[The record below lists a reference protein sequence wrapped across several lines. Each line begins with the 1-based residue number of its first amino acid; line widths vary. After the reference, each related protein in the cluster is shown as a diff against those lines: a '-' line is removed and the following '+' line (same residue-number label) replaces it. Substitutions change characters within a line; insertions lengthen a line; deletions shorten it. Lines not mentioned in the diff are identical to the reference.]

1 MAIVRRRPGGRVIAL
16 VLAVIGA
23 WFVSLFAGPA
33 IYAAMGL
40 AGFAFLAFA
49 GIPGIVI
56 PQKVAMAANSFP
68 LLAAPLF
75 ILMGNLMNTGGIS
88 VRIFAFAKALVGWMR
103 GGLCQ
108 ANILGSVIFAGM
120 SGSAVADAAG
130 LGTVEIEAMKRE
142 GYDAETAG
150 AITAASATIG
160 PIIPP
165 SLPMIVYGV
174 TAETSIGALFLAG
187 VIPGL
192 LMAGAL
198 MLMVR
203 HLAIRRN
210 LPSHPFAGGA
220 ALWRAFKGAFWA
232 LMAPVVLFG
241 GLFSG
246 VFTPTEAAAVAV
258 VYALV
263 LGLFVYREFR
273 WSDLP
278 KVILDTV
285 ETTGVV
291 MALVMCASL
300 IGYCISVSRLPQEFG
315 ATLTSL
321 TTNPIV
327 YLLIVNALLLAVG
340 CFMEALAA
348 MLVLIPI
355 LVPVAVKL
363 GIDPVQFGLVFVLN
377 LMIGTVTPPVGV
389 VLYVT
394 AKVAQVPFDRMVR
407 AILTYLLP
415 LFAVLSLVTFW
426 PALSTFLPGLL
437 MGR

>member
-1 MAIVRRRPGGRVIAL
+1 MIELMLWI
-16 VLAVIGA
+16 LAA
-23 WFVSLFAGPA
+23 WFVALFAGPT

-56 PQKVAMAANSFP
+56 PQKIAMAANSFP

-75 ILMGNLMNTGGIS
+75 ILMGNLMNSSGIS
-88 VRIFAFAKALVGWMR
+88 VRIFEFAKSVVGWMR

-108 ANILGSVIFAGM
+108 ANIVGSVIFAGM

-130 LGTVEIEAMKRE
+130 LGTVEIEMMKKE

-174 TAETSIGALFLAG
+174 AAETSIGSLFLAG
-187 VIPGL
+187 VVPGL
-192 LMAGAL
+192 LMAVAL
-198 MLMVR
+198 MTMVR
-203 HLAIRRN
+203 YLAIRRN
-210 LPSHPFAGGA
+210 MPRHPFEGMG

-246 VFTPTEAAAVAV
+246 IFTPTEAAAVAV

-263 LGLFVYREFR
+263 LGLVVYREFR
-273 WSDLP
+273 LADLP
-278 KVILDTV
+278 RIIVDTV
-285 ETTGVV
+285 ETSGVV
-291 MALVMCASL
+291 MALVMAASL
-300 IGYCISVSRLPQEFG
+300 LGYCISVSRLPQEFG
-315 ATLTSL
+315 TALTQLTS
-321 TTNPIV
+321 NPFV
-327 YLLIVNALLLAVG
+327 YLIIVNVLLLVVG

-355 LVPVAVKL
+355 LVPPALAL
-363 GIDPVQFGLVFVLN
+363 GIDPVHFGLVFVLN
-377 LMIGTVTPPVGV
+377 LMIGTITPPVGV

-394 AKVAQVPFDRMVR
+394 AKVAQVPFERMAR
-407 AILTYLLP
+407 AVLPYLVP
-415 LFAVLSLVTFW
+415 LFAVLALCTFW
-426 PALSTFLPGLL
+426 PPLTTWLPKLL
-437 MGR
+437 LGR

>member
-1 MAIVRRRPGGRVIAL
+1 MIELMLWI
-16 VLAVIGA
+16 LAA
-23 WFVSLFAGPA
+23 WFVALFAGPA

-40 AGFAFLAFA
+40 AGFAFLAIA

-56 PQKVAMAANSFP
+56 PQKIAMAANSFP

-75 ILMGNLMNTGGIS
+75 ILMGNLMNSAGIS
-88 VRIFAFAKALVGWMR
+88 VRIFEFAKCVVGWMR

-130 LGTVEIEAMKRE
+130 LGTVEIEMMKKE

-174 TAETSIGALFLAG
+174 AAETSIGALFLAG

-198 MLMVR
+198 MVMVR
-203 HLAIRRN
+203 ALAIRRN
-210 LPSHPFAGGA
+210 LPRHPFEGGGV
-220 ALWRAFKGAFWA
+220 LWRAFKGAFWA

-246 VFTPTEAAAVAV
+246 IFTPTEAAAVAV

-263 LGLFVYREFR
+263 LGLVVYREFR
-273 WSDLP
+273 LADLP
-278 KVILDTV
+278 RIIVDTV
-285 ETTGVV
+285 ETSGVV
-291 MALVMCASL
+291 MALVMAASL
-300 IGYCISVSRLPQEFG
+300 LGYCISVSRLPQEFG
-315 ATLTSL
+315 TALTHF
-321 TTNPIV
+321 TTSPWI
-327 YLLIVNALLLAVG
+327 YLVIVNLLLLVVG

-355 LVPVAVKL
+355 LVPPALAL
-363 GIDPVQFGLVFVLN
+363 GIDPVHFGLVFVLN
-377 LMIGTVTPPVGV
+377 LMIGTITPPVGV

-394 AKVAQVPFDRMVR
+394 AKVAQVPFDRMAR
-407 AILTYLLP
+407 AVLPYLVP
-415 LFAVLSLVTFW
+415 LFAVLALCTFW
-426 PALSTFLPGLL
+426 PAVTTSLPRLL
-437 MGR
+437 LGR

>member
-1 MAIVRRRPGGRVIAL
+1 VVDGPGDAGVIEL
-16 VLAVIGA
+16 MLGILAA

-40 AGFAFLAFA
+40 AGFAFLVLA

-75 ILMGNLMNTGGIS
+75 ILMGNLMNSSGIS
-88 VRIFAFAKALVGWMR
+88 VRIFEFAKCVVGWMR

-108 ANILGSVIFAGM
+108 ANIFGSVIFAGM

-130 LGTVEIEAMKRE
+130 LGTVEIEMMKKE

-187 VIPGL
+187 VVPGL
-192 LMAGAL
+192 AMALALMA
-198 MLMVR
+198 MVR
-203 HLAIRRN
+203 HLAIRKN
-210 LPSHPFAGGA
+210 LPRHPFEGGRV
-220 ALWRAFKGAFWA
+220 LWLAFRGAFWA
-232 LMAPVVLFG
+232 LMAPVVLLG
-241 GLFSG
+241 GMFSG
-246 VFTPTEAAAVAV
+246 IFTPTEAAAVAV

-263 LGLFVYREFR
+263 LGLFVYREFALK
-273 WSDLP
+273 DLP
-278 KVILDTV
+278 KLVVDTV

-291 MALVMCASL
+291 MALVMTASL
-300 IGYCISVSRLPQEFG
+300 LGYCISVSRLPQEFG
-315 ATLTSL
+315 AALAHL
-321 TTNPIV
+321 TTNPLV
-327 YLLIVNALLLAVG
+327 YLLIVNLLLLVVG

-355 LVPVAVKL
+355 LVPPALAL
-363 GIDPVQFGLVFVLN
+363 GIDPVQFGLIFVLN
-377 LMIGTVTPPVGV
+377 LMIGTITPPVGV

-394 AKVAQVPFDRMVR
+394 AKVAQVPFDRMAR
-407 AILTYLLP
+407 ATAPYLVPLVGVLVLCTVWPPLT
-415 LFAVLSLVTFW
+415 
-426 PALSTFLPGLL
+426 TFLPKALL
-437 MGR
+437 GR

>member
-1 MAIVRRRPGGRVIAL
+1 MIELMLGI
-16 VLAVIGA
+16 LAA

-40 AGFAFLAFA
+40 AGFAFLVLA

-75 ILMGNLMNTGGIS
+75 ILMGNLMNSSGIS
-88 VRIFAFAKALVGWMR
+88 VRIFEFAKCVVGWMR

-108 ANILGSVIFAGM
+108 ANIFGSVIFAGM

-130 LGTVEIEAMKRE
+130 LGTVEIEMMKRE

-187 VIPGL
+187 VVPGL
-192 LMAGAL
+192 LMAVAL

-203 HLAIRRN
+203 HLAIRKN
-210 LPSHPFAGGA
+210 LPRHPFEGGRV
-220 ALWRAFKGAFWA
+220 LWLAFRGAFWA

-246 VFTPTEAAAVAV
+246 IFTPTEAAAVAV
-258 VYALV
+258 IYALV
-263 LGLFVYREFR
+263 LGLFVYREFEIR
-273 WSDLP
+273 DLP
-278 KVILDTV
+278 RIIVDTV
-285 ETTGVV
+285 ETSGVV
-291 MALVMCASL
+291 MALVMAASL
-300 IGYCISVSRLPQEFG
+300 LGYCISVSRLPQEFG
-315 ATLTSL
+315 AALSHLTSS
-321 TTNPIV
+321 PFV
-327 YLLIVNALLLAVG
+327 YLLIVNLLLLVVG

-355 LVPVAVKL
+355 LVPPALAL
-363 GIDPVQFGLVFVLN
+363 GIDPVHFGLVFVLN

-394 AKVAQVPFDRMVR
+394 AKVAQVPFDRMAR
-407 AILTYLLP
+407 ATLPYLVP
-415 LFAVLSLVTFW
+415 LFAVLFLCTFW
-426 PALSTFLPGLL
+426 PPLTTFLPKLL

>member
-1 MAIVRRRPGGRVIAL
+1 MIELMLGI
-16 VLAVIGA
+16 LAA

-40 AGFAFLAFA
+40 AGFAFLVLA
-49 GIPGIVI
+49 GIPGIVV

-75 ILMGNLMNTGGIS
+75 ILMGNLMNSSGIS
-88 VRIFAFAKALVGWMR
+88 VRIFEFAKCVVGWMR

-108 ANILGSVIFAGM
+108 ANIFGSVIFAGM

-130 LGTVEIEAMKRE
+130 LGTVEIEMMKKE

-187 VIPGL
+187 VVPGL
-192 LMAGAL
+192 AMALAL
-198 MLMVR
+198 MVMVR
-203 HLAIRRN
+203 HLAIRKN
-210 LPSHPFAGGA
+210 LPRHPFEGGRV
-220 ALWRAFKGAFWA
+220 LWLAFRGAFWA
-232 LMAPVVLFG
+232 LMAPVVLLG
-241 GLFSG
+241 GMFSG
-246 VFTPTEAAAVAV
+246 IFTPTEAAAVAV

-263 LGLFVYREFR
+263 LGLFVYREFALK
-273 WSDLP
+273 DLP
-278 KVILDTV
+278 KLVVDTV

-291 MALVMCASL
+291 MALVMTASL
-300 IGYCISVSRLPQEFG
+300 LGYCISVSRLPQEFG
-315 ATLTSL
+315 AALAHL
-321 TTNPIV
+321 TTNPLV
-327 YLLIVNALLLAVG
+327 YLLIVNLLLLVVG

-355 LVPVAVKL
+355 LVPPALAL
-363 GIDPVQFGLVFVLN
+363 GIDPVQFGLIFVLN
-377 LMIGTVTPPVGV
+377 LMIGTITPPVGV

-394 AKVAQVPFDRMVR
+394 AKVAQVPFDRMAR
-407 AILTYLLP
+407 ATAPYLVPLVGVLVLCTVWPPLT
-415 LFAVLSLVTFW
+415 
-426 PALSTFLPGLL
+426 TFLPKALL
-437 MGR
+437 GR

>member
-1 MAIVRRRPGGRVIAL
+1 
-16 VLAVIGA
+16 
-23 WFVSLFAGPA
+23 
-33 IYAAMGL
+33 
-40 AGFAFLAFA
+40 
-49 GIPGIVI
+49 
-56 PQKVAMAANSFP
+56 
-68 LLAAPLF
+68 
-75 ILMGNLMNTGGIS
+75 
-88 VRIFAFAKALVGWMR
+88 
-103 GGLCQ
+103 
-108 ANILGSVIFAGM
+108 M

-142 GYDAETAG
+142 GYDAETA
-150 AITAASATIG
+150 ASITAASATIG

-174 TAETSIGALFLAG
+174 AAETSIGALFLAG
-187 VIPGL
+187 FLPGL

-203 HLAIRRN
+203 HVAIRRG
-210 LPSHPFAGGA
+210 LPRHRFEGGR
-220 ALWRAFKGAFWA
+220 ALWLAFRRAFWA

-263 LGLFVYREFR
+263 LGVFVYGDFR
-273 WSDLP
+273 VADLP

-291 MALVMCASL
+291 MALVMTASL
-300 IGYCISVSRLPQEFG
+300 LGYCISVSRLPQEFG
-315 ATLTSL
+315 AWLTGL
-321 TTNPIV
+321 TQSPLA
-327 YLLIVNALLLAVG
+327 YLLIVNVLLLVVG

-377 LMIGTVTPPVGV
+377 LMIGTITPPVGV

-394 AKVAQVPFDRMVR
+394 AKVADVPFERVAR
-407 AILTYLLP
+407 AVVPYLVP
-415 LFAVLSLVTFW
+415 LFAVLALITVW
-426 PALSTFLPGLL
+426 PALTTTLPNLVLGLPP
-437 MGR
+437 

>member
-1 MAIVRRRPGGRVIAL
+1 MIELMLWI
-16 VLAVIGA
+16 LAA
-23 WFVSLFAGPA
+23 WFVALFLGPT

-40 AGFAFLAFA
+40 AGFAFLVIA

-75 ILMGNLMNTGGIS
+75 ILMGNLMNSAGIS
-88 VRIFAFAKALVGWMR
+88 VRIFEFAKCVVGWMR

-108 ANILGSVIFAGM
+108 ANIVGSVIFAGM

-130 LGTVEIEAMKRE
+130 LGTVEIEMMKKE

-210 LPSHPFAGGA
+210 LPRHPFAGGRV
-220 ALWRAFKGAFWA
+220 LWLAFRGAFWA

-246 VFTPTEAAAVAV
+246 IFTPTEAAAIAV

-273 WSDLP
+273 LKDLP
-278 KVILDTV
+278 KLVVDTV

-291 MALVMCASL
+291 MALVMAASL
-300 IGYCISVSRLPQEFG
+300 LGYCISVSRLPQEFG

-321 TTNPIV
+321 TQSPLV
-327 YLLIVNALLLAVG
+327 YLLIVNLLLLVVG

-355 LVPVAVKL
+355 LVPPAIAL
-363 GIDPVQFGLVFVLN
+363 GIDPVHFGLIFVLN
-377 LMIGTVTPPVGV
+377 LMIGTITPPVGV

-394 AKVAQVPFDRMVR
+394 AKVAQVPFDRMAR
-407 AILTYLLP
+407 AVLPYLVP
-415 LFAVLSLVTFW
+415 LFAVLALCTVW
-426 PALSTFLPGLL
+426 PAVTTFLPKLL
-437 MGR
+437 LGR

>member
-1 MAIVRRRPGGRVIAL
+1 VIEL
-16 VLAVIGA
+16 MLWILAA
-23 WFVSLFAGPA
+23 WFVALFLGPT

-40 AGFAFLAFA
+40 AGFAFLVIS

-75 ILMGNLMNTGGIS
+75 ILMGNLMNSSGIS
-88 VRIFAFAKALVGWMR
+88 VRIFEFAKCVVGWMR

-108 ANILGSVIFAGM
+108 ANIVGSVIFAGM

-130 LGTVEIEAMKRE
+130 LGTVEIEMMKKE

-192 LMAGAL
+192 LMAVAL

-203 HLAIRRN
+203 HLAIKRN
-210 LPSHPFAGGA
+210 LPRHPFEGWRV
-220 ALWRAFKGAFWA
+220 LWLAFKGAFWA
-232 LMAPVVLFG
+232 LMAPFVLFG

-246 VFTPTEAAAVAV
+246 IFTPTEAAAVAV
-258 VYALV
+258 VYALA
-263 LGLFVYREFR
+263 LGLFVYREF
-273 WSDLP
+273 SLKDLP
-278 KVILDTV
+278 RLIVDTV
-285 ETTGVV
+285 ETSGVV
-291 MALVMCASL
+291 MALVMAASL
-300 IGYCISVSRLPQEFG
+300 LGYCISVSRLPQEFG
-315 ATLTSL
+315 ATLTHL
-321 TTNPIV
+321 TQNPFV
-327 YLLIVNALLLAVG
+327 YLVIVNLLLLVVG

-355 LVPVAVKL
+355 LVPPAIAL
-363 GIDPVQFGLVFVLN
+363 GIDPVHFGLIFVLN
-377 LMIGTVTPPVGV
+377 LMIGTITPPVGV

-394 AKVAQVPFDRMVR
+394 AKVAQVPFDRMAR
-407 AILTYLLP
+407 
-415 LFAVLSLVTFW
+415 AVLHYLVPLIAVLVLCTFW
-426 PALSTFLPGLL
+426 PPLTTFLPKLL
-437 MGR
+437 LGR

>member
-1 MAIVRRRPGGRVIAL
+1 MIELMLWI
-16 VLAVIGA
+16 LAA
-23 WFVSLFAGPA
+23 WFVALFAGPT

-56 PQKVAMAANSFP
+56 PQKIAMAANSFP

-75 ILMGNLMNTGGIS
+75 ILMGNLMNSSGIS
-88 VRIFAFAKALVGWMR
+88 VRIFEFAKSVVGWMR

-108 ANILGSVIFAGM
+108 ANIVGSVIFAGL

-130 LGTVEIEAMKRE
+130 LGTVEIEMMKKE

-174 TAETSIGALFLAG
+174 AAETSIGALFLAG
-187 VIPGL
+187 VVPGL
-192 LMAGAL
+192 LMAVAL
-198 MLMVR
+198 MTMVR
-203 HLAIRRN
+203 YLAIRRN
-210 LPSHPFAGGA
+210 MPRHPFEGMG

-246 VFTPTEAAAVAV
+246 IFTPTEAAAVAV

-263 LGLFVYREFR
+263 LGLVVYREFR
-273 WSDLP
+273 LADLP
-278 KVILDTV
+278 RIIVDTV
-285 ETTGVV
+285 ETSGVV
-291 MALVMCASL
+291 MALVMSASL
-300 IGYCISVSRLPQEFG
+300 LGYCISVSRLPQEFG
-315 ATLTSL
+315 TALTQLTS
-321 TTNPIV
+321 NPFV
-327 YLLIVNALLLAVG
+327 YLIIVNVLLLVVG

-355 LVPVAVKL
+355 LVPPALAL
-363 GIDPVQFGLVFVLN
+363 GIDPVHFGLVFVLN
-377 LMIGTVTPPVGV
+377 LMIGTITPPVGV

-394 AKVAQVPFDRMVR
+394 AKVAQVPFERMAR
-407 AILTYLLP
+407 AVLPYLVP
-415 LFAVLSLVTFW
+415 LFAVLALCTFW
-426 PALSTFLPGLL
+426 PPLTTWLPKLL
-437 MGR
+437 LGR

>member
-1 MAIVRRRPGGRVIAL
+1 MIDL
-16 VLAVIGA
+16 MLAVLGA
-23 WFVSLFAGPA
+23 WFLCLFAGPA

-40 AGFAFLAFA
+40 AGFAFLYLA

-75 ILMGNLMNTGGIS
+75 ILMGNLMNASGIS
-88 VRIFAFAKALVGWMR
+88 VRIFEFAKAIVGWMR
-103 GGLCQ
+103 GGLAQ
-108 ANILGSVIFAGM
+108 ANIVGSVIFAGM

-142 GYDAETAG
+142 GFAPETA
-150 AITAASATIG
+150 AAVTAASATIG

-174 TAETSIGALFLAG
+174 AAETSIGALFLAG

-192 LMAGAL
+192 LMAVAL

-203 HLAIRRN
+203 HLAIRHDMPR
-210 LPSHPFAGGA
+210 HPFEGMA
-220 ALWRAFKGAFWA
+220 ALWGAFRSAFWA

-246 VFTPTEAAAVAV
+246 IFTPTEAAAIAV

-263 LGLFVYREFR
+263 LGVFVYRDFR
-273 WSDLP
+273 LADLP

-291 MALVMCASL
+291 MALVMTASL
-300 IGYCISVSRLPQEFG
+300 LGYCISVSRLPQEFG
-315 ATLTSL
+315 GWLTSL
-321 TTNPIV
+321 TQNPLV
-327 YLLIVNALLLAVG
+327 YLAIVNLLLLVVG

-355 LVPVAVKL
+355 LVPVAAKL

-377 LMIGTVTPPVGV
+377 LMIGTITPPVGV

-394 AKVAQVPFDRMVR
+394 AKVASVPFERMAR
-407 AILTYLLP
+407 AVLPYLVP
-415 LFAVLSLVTFW
+415 LFVVLVLITVW
-426 PALSTFLPGLL
+426 PAVTTFLPSALL
-437 MGR
+437 GR

>member
-1 MAIVRRRPGGRVIAL
+1 MIELMLWI
-16 VLAVIGA
+16 LAA
-23 WFVSLFAGPA
+23 WFVALFLGPT

-40 AGFAFLAFA
+40 AGFAFLVIA

-75 ILMGNLMNTGGIS
+75 ILMGNLMNSAGIS
-88 VRIFAFAKALVGWMR
+88 VRIFEFAKCVVGWMR

-108 ANILGSVIFAGM
+108 ANIVGSVIFAGM

-130 LGTVEIEAMKRE
+130 LGTVEIEMMKKE

-192 LMAGAL
+192 LMAVAL

-203 HLAIRRN
+203 HLAIKRN
-210 LPSHPFAGGA
+210 MPRHPFEGGRV
-220 ALWRAFKGAFWA
+220 LWLAFKGAFWA

-246 VFTPTEAAAVAV
+246 IFTPTEAAAVAV

-263 LGLFVYREFR
+263 LGLFVYREF
-273 WSDLP
+273 SLKDLP
-278 KVILDTV
+278 RLIVDTV
-285 ETTGVV
+285 ETSGVV
-291 MALVMCASL
+291 MALVMAASL
-300 IGYCISVSRLPQEFG
+300 LGYCISVSRLPQEFG
-315 ATLTSL
+315 ETLTHL
-321 TTNPIV
+321 TRSPVV
-327 YLLIVNALLLAVG
+327 YLIIVNLLLLVVG

-355 LVPVAVKL
+355 LVPPAIAL
-363 GIDPVQFGLVFVLN
+363 GIDPVHFGLIFVLN
-377 LMIGTVTPPVGV
+377 LMIGTITPPVGV

-394 AKVAQVPFDRMVR
+394 AKVAQVPFDRMAR
-407 AILTYLLP
+407 
-415 LFAVLSLVTFW
+415 AVLPYLVPLISVLVLCTFW
-426 PALSTFLPGLL
+426 PPLTTWLPKLL
-437 MGR
+437 LGR

>member
-1 MAIVRRRPGGRVIAL
+1 MITL
-16 VLAVIGA
+16 MLAVLGA
-23 WFVSLFAGPA
+23 WFLSLFAGPA

-40 AGFAFLAFA
+40 AGFAFLFLA
-49 GIPGIVI
+49 GVPGIVI

-75 ILMGNLMNTGGIS
+75 ILMGNLMNASGIS
-88 VRIFAFAKALVGWMR
+88 VRIFEFAKAIVGWMR
-103 GGLCQ
+103 GGLAQ
-108 ANILGSVIFAGM
+108 ANIVGSVIFAGM

-142 GYDAETAG
+142 GFAPETA
-150 AITAASATIG
+150 AAVTAASATIG

-174 TAETSIGALFLAG
+174 AAETSIGALFLAG

-203 HLAIRRN
+203 HLAIREDMPR
-210 LPSHPFAGGA
+210 HPFEGAG
-220 ALWRAFKGAFWA
+220 ALWRAFRRAFWA

-246 VFTPTEAAAVAV
+246 IFTPTEAAAVAV

-263 LGLFVYREFR
+263 LGVFVYRDFR
-273 WSDLP
+273 IADLP

-291 MALVMCASL
+291 MALVMTASL
-300 IGYCISVSRLPQEFG
+300 LGYCISVSRLPQEFG
-315 ATLTSL
+315 GWLTGL
-321 TTNPIV
+321 TQNPLV
-327 YLLIVNALLLAVG
+327 YLLIVNVLLLVVG

-355 LVPVAVKL
+355 LVPVAAKL

-377 LMIGTVTPPVGV
+377 LMIGTITPPVGV

-394 AKVAQVPFDRMVR
+394 AKVANVPFERTAR
-407 AILTYLLP
+407 
-415 LFAVLSLVTFW
+415 AVLPYLVPLLAVLALITVW
-426 PALSTFLPGLL
+426 PALTTFLPSVLL
-437 MGR
+437 GR